1 MDALMLSRLQ
11 FAVATFF
18 HFIFVPLTLG
28 LVILIAIMETIY
40 VRSGD
45 EMYKRQAKFWGKIF
59 IVNFAIGVLTGI
71 TLEFQ
76 FGTNWSRYSG
86 YVGDIFG
93 SLLAIEATTSFFL
106 ESTFLAVWVFGWN
119 RLSPRLHCLAIWL
132 VALAS
137 NASAYWILMANA
149 WMQNPVGY
157 VLRGG
162 RAELADFFAVVT
174 NRFGLQQYFHTLSG
188 AYILAGFFVM
198 GVSAYHLL
206 RRQNT
211 EFFTKSFRMGLIFAL
226 IFSVAEVVQGH
237 IHGAEV
243 AKIQPTKLAAM
254 EALWDTQAHAPQT
267 LFLLPDEKNER
278 NLLEFGRIP
287 SALSLLAY
295 HSPSAVVKG
304 LKDFP
309 REERPPVALTFA
321 AFRVMVVLGFLFVLL
336 TGLGWL
342 WRHNLEA
349 HPRFLKILLW
359 AIPLPYIALQ
369 AGWIVAEVGRQ
380 PWIVYGLMR
389 TRDAVSP
396 IAVSQVG
403 TTLLGFIALY
413 SLLGIVAFYLMAK
426 FAMAGP
432 EPALAAVPA
441 GEPAAAALEEEP
453 AEAPE
458 KSGEE
463 E

>member
-40 VRSGD
+40 VRTGD
-45 EMYKRQAKFWGKIF
+45 ELYKRQAKFWGKIF
-59 IVNFAIGVLTGI
+59 VINFAIGVLTGI

-76 FGTNWSRYSG
+76 FGTNWSRYSR

-106 ESTFLAVWVFGWN
+106 ESTFLAVWIFGWN
-119 RLSPRLHCLAIWL
+119 RLSPKLHCACIWL

-157 VLRGG
+157 VMRGG
-162 RAELADFFAVVT
+162 RAELANFFAVVT
-174 NRFGLQQYFHTLSG
+174 NHFGWQQYFHTLSG

-206 RRQNT
+206 RRQNQ
-211 EFFTKSFRMGLIFAL
+211 EFFTKSFRMALTFAL
-226 IFSVAEVVQGH
+226 IFSVAEVIQGH

-243 AKIQPTKLAAM
+243 AKIQPAKLAAM
-254 EALWDTQAHAPQT
+254 EAHWDTQANAPQT
-267 LFLLPDEKNER
+267 LFLIPDQKNER
-278 NLLEFGRIP
+278 NLLEFGKIP
-287 SALSLLAY
+287 GGLSMLAY

-309 REERPPVALTFA
+309 KDERPPVALTFI
-321 AFRVMVVLGFLFVLL
+321 AFRTMVGLGFLFVLL

-342 WRHNLEA
+342 WRNNLEG
-349 HPRFLKILLW
+349 HPRFLKILIW

-380 PWIVYGLMR
+380 PWIVYGLMK

-403 TTLLGFIALY
+403 TTLVGFIALY
-413 SLLGIVAFYLMAK
+413 SLLGFVAIYLMRKLAI
-426 FAMAGP
+426 AGP
-432 EPALAAVPA
+432 EPAAAAAVPA
-441 GEPAAAALEEEP
+441 AAAVVMEEP
-453 AEAPE
+453 VEAPDQP
-458 KSGEE
+458 GEE